1 MIQLME
7 AKIFHERMRPRHNRF
22 SYGALY
28 CLVPLGE
35 LSARRRGPVALNR
48 FGLFSIREGDYGEP
62 GETPAIHIQ
71 KILDEHRLVEADGEV
86 RLMTLPLVLGY
97 GFNPASFWLCH
108 DLGGA
113 LRAVVAE
120 VNNTFGERH
129 SYLCRHDDHRVIEG
143 GDCIRARKAFHVS
156 PFLAV
161 EGQYVFRFA
170 LDHDRAAIAI
180 DLEDGEGL
188 LLRTSV
194 SGRLMP
200 LTRGTLW
207 ATLLSNPLYPV
218 KVIGLIHYQ
227 AVKLFLKGLRHFR
240 KPPPPRARVSHETP
254 VPHG

>member
-1 MIQLME
+1 MIQLLD
-7 AKIFHERMRPRHNRF
+7 AKIFHERMRPRNNRF
-22 SYGALY
+22 GYGALY

-62 GETPAIHIQ
+62 GESPAVHIR
-71 KILDEHRLVEADGEV
+71 KILDEHGLGEADGEV
-86 RLMTLPLVLGY
+86 KLMTLPRVLGY
-97 GFNPASFWLCH
+97 GFNPVSFWLCH
-108 DLGGA
+108 DRDGG
-113 LRAVVAE
+113 LRAVLAE

-129 SYLCRHDDHRVIEG
+129 SYLCCHDDHRAIAG
-143 GDCIRARKAFHVS
+143 GDRIRARKAFHVS

-170 LDHDRAAIAI
+170 LDADRAAIAI
-180 DLEDGEGL
+180 DLEDGDGL

-194 SGRLMP
+194 AGRLMP

-207 ATLLSNPLYPV
+207 ATLLRNPLYPV

-227 AVKLFLKGLRHFR
+227 AVKLFLKGLHHFR
-240 KPPPPRARVSHETP
+240 KPPPPAARISS